1 MYKSKYLLIL
11 LVLSIFCF
19 TSQTA
24 AAKSHTP
31 CSHHSP
37 SIHNIYNVN
46 NYIAPQSI
54 GSGKISFKKVSPT
67 VAKGSATIATTT
79 VANSIEIAII
89 LQESKNSSTPYT
101 NSGQPPV
108 IKKVY
113 NKNSISKSFSFK
125 ITSRKRYRVKVVIK
139 DVVNGKST
147 KTIKYK
153 KMTF

>member
-1 MYKSKYLLIL
+1 MYKSKYLLII

-24 AAKSHTP
+24 DAKLHTA
-31 CSHHSP
+31 CSHDLP
-37 SIHNIYNVN
+37 SIHTN

-67 VAKGSATIATTT
+67 VAKGSASVATTS
-79 VANSIEIAII
+79 VANSIEIAIT
-89 LQESKNSSTPYT
+89 LQETKGTSTTYT
-101 NSGQPPV
+101 NSSQPPV

-125 ITSRKRYRVKVVIK
+125 ITSVKRYRVKVVIK
-139 DVVNGKST
+139 DVVKGKST
-147 KTIKYK
+147 KTTKYK